1 MRNLV
6 AKNDF
11 NRYSVHED
19 RKKSWEPDEE
29 EGLNEYYGIPF
40 DDEIPDPSEETD
52 EEFRDR
58 IRALSL
64 AEYER
69 GVKASGLLD

>member
-11 NRYSVHED
+11 NRASVHQD
-19 RKKSWEPDEE
+19 KKKAWEPDEE

-40 DDEIPDPSEETD
+40 DDGLPSPADETD
-52 EEFRDR
+52 IEFRDR
-58 IRALSL
+58 IRALSI
-64 AEYER
+64 AEYNR
-69 GVKASGLLD
+69 GVNASGIV